1 MISPKS
7 KFSGAL
13 LSDPRALSPAGVPVD
28 AAPLPTA
35 SAPPAPPLPPRARAM
50 SMFPAVTPP
59 PPPKPAA
66 PLLPKH
72 EYTTVLRNL
81 VIAQRHMLDMQ
92 HGATAVRKGGEG
104 RVEMRAA
111 ALQKVLARLAYIPP
125 PARAAP
131 MATKGHQRVTPP
143 LDPPVCAST
152 SPPPPPV
159 ARSAA
164 ASPTSAPGSPTATS
178 PAPPASPPGYRTTVS
193 PSPPPP
199 AASPPRAASP
209 PPAAATPSSPTRR
222 TRAASVA
229 PPRPGAL
236 PRKPASP
243 TRGTSPTRSVPATD
257 HDDMLRALHAMGDK
271 YARLLASDDLD
282 PTASLTSSSTL
293 TTSRRRGADEPT
305 VLRVMQPQHRHR
317 SEKPV
322 VTEDDDDAR
331 VLAWLAARDLARDTF
346 RAGRVVHVAATD
358 AAWQRRRDLHARMVA
373 VARVNRGKGREVAGD
388 VLAESGAGRRARF
401 APRAEVVEGE
411 GKKVRNDRNVNA
423 ESRMDVLGAKYSV
436 RHTLVPRTT
445 AGPRLPATPNST
457 DAATDSTAA
466 PSGDW
471 NLWTPARR
479 RARLVAQTTTSPTSP
494 STTAAALPGHGVLGW
509 EPLAPR
515 AAFDGRAVRYAAV
528 PARAVAD
535 ALPHLAV
542 PASAAGGNEVGTGG
556 SVWDAV
562 RVWGGPLGGA
572 DGVVGDGPVR
582 RGVVEEREG
591 KEEGG
596 EEEEEGGEVVVG
608 ELESESVGEEEEVD
622 RGGEMVGGEG
632 EDEDEGDEDWG
643 EEDDEEEEDEDDGED
658 EDGSLDI
665 GGDSD
670 IGDDGRGAAET
681 IASTE

>member
-35 SAPPAPPLPPRARAM
+35 PAPPAPPPRARAM
-50 SMFPAVTPP
+50 SMFPPVTPP

-72 EYTTVLRNL
+72 EYTTVLRDL

-131 MATKGHQRVTPP
+131 MATKGHQRVAPP

-152 SPPPPPV
+152 SPPPPPPV

-178 PAPPASPPGYRTTVS
+178 PAPPASPPGYRTT
-193 PSPPPP
+193 
-199 AASPPRAASP
+199 
-209 PPAAATPSSPTRR
+209 
-222 TRAASVA
+222 
-229 PPRPGAL
+229 
-236 PRKPASP
+236 
-243 TRGTSPTRSVPATD
+243 
-257 HDDMLRALHAMGDK
+257 
-271 YARLLASDDLD
+271 
-282 PTASLTSSSTL
+282 
-293 TTSRRRGADEPT
+293 
-305 VLRVMQPQHRHR
+305 
-317 SEKPV
+317 KPV

-373 VARVNRGKGREVAGD
+373 VARVNRGKGREVAGE

-401 APRAEVVEGE
+401 APRDVVEE
-411 GKKVRNDRNVNA
+411 REVREAKGKLGT
-423 ESRMDVLGAKYSV
+423 ESRIDVLAAKYSV

-445 AGPRLPATPNST
+445 TGLQLLATPNST
-457 DAATDSTAA
+457 DAVTESHAA

-479 RARLVAQTTTSPTSP
+479 RARLLAQTTTSPTSP
-494 STTAAALPGHGVLGW
+494 SITATALPGHGVLGW

-515 AAFDGRAVRYAAV
+515 AAFDGRAVR
-528 PARAVAD
+528 
-535 ALPHLAV
+535 
-542 PASAAGGNEVGTGG
+542 
-556 SVWDAV
+556 
-562 RVWGGPLGGA
+562 
-572 DGVVGDGPVR
+572 
-582 RGVVEEREG
+582 EG
-591 KEEGG
+591 
-596 EEEEEGGEVVVG
+596 
-608 ELESESVGEEEEVD
+608 VGEEEED
-622 RGGEMVGGEG
+622 NRGGEMAGGKG

-643 EEDDEEEEDEDDGED
+643 EDEDEEDEDEEDGED
-658 EDGSLDI
+658 EDGSSDT
-665 GGDSD
+665 GGDYD
-670 IGDDGRGAAET
+670 VGDSGRGSAAET